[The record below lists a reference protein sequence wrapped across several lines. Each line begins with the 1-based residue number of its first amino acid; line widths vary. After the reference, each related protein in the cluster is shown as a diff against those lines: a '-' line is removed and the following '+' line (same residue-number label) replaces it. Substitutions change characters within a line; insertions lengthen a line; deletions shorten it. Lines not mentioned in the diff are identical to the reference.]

1 MSFSVV
7 FLLCLV
13 KKTLKLDFIMEIQIV
28 LEKDLGECCRHG
40 DLCWCHHAEIFLPLC
55 YGQVVT
61 IL

>member
-28 LEKDLGECCRHG
+28 LEKDLVSAVAMVTFVGVIMRRFSY
-40 DLCWCHHAEIFLPLC
+40 LCVMDRW
-55 YGQVVT
+55 
-61 IL
+61 